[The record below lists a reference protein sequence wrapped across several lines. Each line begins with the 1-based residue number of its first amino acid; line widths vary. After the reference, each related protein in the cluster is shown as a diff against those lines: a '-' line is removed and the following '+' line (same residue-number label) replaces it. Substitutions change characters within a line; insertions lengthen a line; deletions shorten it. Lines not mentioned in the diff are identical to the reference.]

1 MKLNN
6 LSLVAILGL
15 GSCSALDSDETS
27 LINRSTFLD
36 RSYNSVTVSSNNS
49 SGSVNA
55 GGLGTSGSSI
65 GKDIDYSRKDV
76 GDSANV
82 GSVEISPSQNND
94 SVRFKLFDLPASFE
108 LPITDRNYES
118 ESNYFEEP
126 NLAYDSWIV
135 GNSYQGERQPV
146 PLNVVGRALKDIIFD
161 NVKPIRVFSVE
172 VSRPV
177 RFVFGDS
184 AKLDFYQRY
193 ESLGVKLKFGSDFGD
208 RWSWNYN
215 VEIQASDNGE
225 IGAMISFGVKTG
237 IRNIVTRY

>member
-6 LSLVAILGL
+6 LSLVALLGF

-36 RSYNSVTVSSNNS
+36 RPYDHATVTANNLSSSVSL
-49 SGSVNA
+49 
-55 GGLGTSGSSI
+55 GGLGSSI
-65 GKDIDYSRKDV
+65 GKDRDYCPKDV
-76 GDSANV
+76 GDSADV
-82 GSVEISPSQNND
+82 GPVKISPSQNND
-94 SVRFKLFDLPASFE
+94 SVRFKLYNLPASFE

-161 NVKPIRVFSVE
+161 NVKPIRVLSEE

>member
-27 LINRSTFLD
+27 LINRSTFID
-36 RSYNSVTVSSNNS
+36 RPYNSVTIPSNNS
-49 SGSVNA
+49 GYVSS
-55 GGLGTSGSSI
+55 GGLGTSGGSI
-65 GKDIDYSRKDV
+65 GKDIDYGLKDV
-76 GDSANV
+76 ENSANV
-82 GSVEISPSQNND
+82 GPVEISPSQDDN
-94 SVRFKLFDLPASFE
+94 SVRFKLHNIPASFE
-108 LPITDRNYES
+108 LPITDRNYVS

-161 NVKPIRVFSVE
+161 NVKPIRVLSEE